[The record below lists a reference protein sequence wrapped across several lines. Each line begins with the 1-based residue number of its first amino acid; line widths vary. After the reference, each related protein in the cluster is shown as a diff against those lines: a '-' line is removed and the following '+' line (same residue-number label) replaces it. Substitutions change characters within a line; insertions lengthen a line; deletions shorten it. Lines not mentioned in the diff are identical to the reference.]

1 MNSKPS
7 FVSSQLPFLRFLHRH
22 FNTKPKLRN
31 FVTRLLES
39 DRDLD
44 IYLFGSRIHIN
55 SIQEHGYLRM
65 SRLCTSSQFLRD
77 EVQIVFYLAALLPH
91 ADAFLD
97 LGANVGIFSAL
108 LVRLRSLYPD
118 LKFYAFEPHPE
129 TYQRLVKT
137 LGDTPV
143 ETHCVALSNQAGEL
157 TFIGGAVS
165 NIFTSEAYRS
175 AFHGATAETM
185 TLPARRLDSFAIDGD
200 RLLLKVD
207 VEGQELE
214 VLEGAEAFFKEDRV
228 YGIYLDGYRNPGVTT
243 FLQGY
248 GFEIEAIRDSAQGTG
263 HAGGFSGY
271 LAMKPKSHKT

>member
-1 MNSKPS
+1 M
-7 FVSSQLPFLRFLHRH
+7 
-22 FNTKPKLRN
+22 
-31 FVTRLLES
+31 TRLLES